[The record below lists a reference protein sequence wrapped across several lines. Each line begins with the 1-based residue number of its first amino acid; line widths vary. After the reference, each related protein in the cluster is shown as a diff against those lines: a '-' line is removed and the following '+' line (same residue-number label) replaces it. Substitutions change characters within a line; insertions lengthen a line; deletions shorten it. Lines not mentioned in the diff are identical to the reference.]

1 MLIHLREINMK
12 NKVHF
17 SSLVI
22 IVVLLVLIPAG
33 LGGFT
38 EVAPEAH
45 AQRSSSCD
53 RAIVSLVDCPR
64 SSDGSSTADDDDEKN
79 NKDDNG
85 DKGNNKD
92 KDQKEDKNDGDIESK
107 IPSTAGG
114 GVPFP

>member
-1 MLIHLREINMK
+1 MK

-17 SSLVI
+17 SSLAI
-22 IVVLLVLIPAG
+22 IVLLLVLIPAG
-33 LGGFT
+33 LGGFS
-38 EVAPEAH
+38 EVAPSAH

-53 RAIVSLVDCPR
+53 RVVVSLADCSR
-64 SSDGSSTADDDDEKN
+64 STSSSVSDSSSTADGDDEN

-92 KDQKEDKNDGDIESK
+92 KDQKEDENNGDIESK

>member
-1 MLIHLREINMK
+1 MK

-17 SSLVI
+17 SSLAI
-22 IVVLLVLIPAG
+22 IVLLLVLIPAG
-33 LGGFT
+33 LGGFS
-38 EVAPEAH
+38 EVAPDAH

-53 RAIVSLVDCPR
+53 RVVVSLADCSR
-64 SSDGSSTADDDDEKN
+64 SASSSASDGSSTADGDDEKN

-92 KDQKEDKNDGDIESK
+92 KDQKEDENNGDIESK

>member
-1 MLIHLREINMK
+1 MK
-12 NKVHF
+12 NRVHF
-17 SSLVI
+17 SSLAI
-22 IVVLLVLIPAG
+22 IVVLLVFVPAG

-38 EVAPEAH
+38 EVAPDAH

-53 RAIVSLVDCPR
+53 RVVVSLVDCSR
-64 SSDGSSTADDDDEKN
+64 STSSSDSSDDSSTDDDDEKN

-107 IPSTAGG
+107 IPSTL
-114 GVPFP
+114 PFP